1 MKLSIIGQKAEWLE
15 THLTVYGS
23 EGIYKLEVEF
33 ADDPNIGASWDDL
46 AKRAVYKNSS
56 LEATHPDGIYAEI
69 VDGEAEVPAAILFAP
84 GLLYV
89 GVIGE
94 ASGVS
99 MPTVWA
105 APLAV
110 SPGCGKG
117 EEAPISVSDAARQAI
132 KYGENAEV
140 YAEGGYLVTDVQG
153 PIEDP
158 ILIREETYTEGAS
171 DYADAAA
178 ASATA
183 AEGSKDAAA
192 LSAQSASD
200 SKDAAAASATAA
212 EGSKDSA
219 ALSAQAAAASAS
231 SASDSKDAASLSAV
245 AAAASASAA
254 LDSKNAAA
262 ASASAAND
270 SATAAAG
277 SKDAAAA
284 SATAASG
291 SASAAS
297 VSAGAANDSKN
308 AAALSAQS
316 ASDSK
321 DAAALSAGAA
331 ASSATDA
338 ATAKTAAETAR
349 DASVAA
355 KTDAESAKNAA
366 AASATAASNS
376 ASAAGN
382 SATAAGNSAT
392 AAGNAKI
399 AAEAAA
405 ERAEEAAASVSLVD
419 YAYLD
424 ANAAGEAVVTLCG
437 DKPATPGDI
446 VSFSDGAAVP
456 VKSLTVA
463 VEAVQEGSGD
473 PSPTNVRP
481 ITGRSG
487 VWLHRYGLP
496 EGYTEADYIRLQG
509 TEIVIPAS
517 PLAGDDVI
525 VTLHFRYSGRRNY
538 AGVYRQYTNE
548 STNCTRLIQ
557 TADTVANNTL
567 YLNNNTRASSP
578 TTVVASQNA
587 WHTLQS
593 SRSYVLVDGT
603 RTSVSGSSG
612 SENTATDIYIGNNIP
627 TVSTDYRRLD
637 ISKGD
642 DAFRS
647 FVPCTDPNGVPGL
660 YEIVTGVFYAPT
672 DATRATAV
680 GTPAEP
686 VARLGKIDK
695 IPFVDGNGNQVTCYG
710 GTLAYLGGNK
720 YRLTVNMVGD
730 LTPLT
735 WTRNTT
741 EQSYAFFYAEV
752 DGRKGGAHAILSSE
766 LTYVTGG
773 RASLS
778 ANNTVSYYSDSASDT
793 RIAVRADD
801 YADAASFGRY
811 MLGVQIVYEL
821 EVPRVF
827 ELTADELKTALG
839 DNTLWAGPADIAA
852 SERLP
857 ISAMVYRTSENS
869 RTIVLGTT
877 QAGLLI
883 ALAPLPVAT
892 GEEF

>member
-1 MKLSIIGQKAEWLE
+1 MKLIVNGQHADWASKD
-15 THLTVYGS
+15 LTVSGS
-23 EGIYKLEVEF
+23 EGIYLMEIELND
-33 ADDPNIGASWDDL
+33 ADGLPSWASL
-46 AKRAVYKNSS
+46 AAYAVFKSSAMLAAYPEGIAVPINGGRAQ
-56 LEATHPDGIYAEI
+56 I
-69 VDGEAEVPAAILFAP
+69 PAAILAVP
-84 GLLYV
+84 GMLYT
-89 GVIGE
+89 GVYGTNG
-94 ASGVS
+94 SVV
-99 MPTVWA
+99 MPTIWA
-105 APLAV
+105 PALCIALGCTEG
-110 SPGCGKG
+110 SEPGPEPG
-117 EEAPISVSDAARQAI
+117 PTVLDAARMAI
-132 KYGENAEV
+132 KNGENAEV

-200 SKDAAAASATAA
+200 SKDAA
-212 EGSKDSA
+212 EGSKDAA
-219 ALSAQAAAASAS
+219 ALSAQAAAASSS
-231 SASDSKDAASLSAV
+231 SASDSKDAASLSAS
-245 AAAASASAA
+245 AASASATA
-254 LDSKNAAA
+254 AADSARTADAAKDSAVDAQSAAVSAKNDAVSAKNAAQASASAAAQSEVAAGNSATAASNSKNAAA

-270 SATAAAG
+270 SAAAAAG

-284 SATAASG
+284 SATAAAG
-291 SASAAS
+291 SAS
-297 VSAGAANDSKN
+297 AANDSKN

-321 DAAALSAGAA
+321 DAAAVSAGAA
-331 ASSATDA
+331 AS
-338 ATAKTAAETAR
+338 
-349 DASVAA
+349 
-355 KTDAESAKNAA
+355 
-366 AASATAASNS
+366 
-376 ASAAGN
+376 
-382 SATAAGNSAT
+382 SAT

-437 DKPATPGDI
+437 DKQATPGDI

-456 VKSLTVA
+456 VKSLAVA
-463 VEAVQEGSGD
+463 VDAVQEGSGD

-481 ITGRSG
+481 ITGRGG
-487 VWLHRYGLP
+487 VWLHQYGLP

-509 TEIVIPAS
+509 TEIVVPES
-517 PLAGDDVI
+517 TLAGDDVI

-538 AGVYRQYTNE
+538 AGVYRQYINE
-548 STNCTRLIQ
+548 STNCVRLIQ
-557 TADTVANNTL
+557 TADTVADNTF
-567 YLNNNTRASSP
+567 YLNDNTRASTP
-578 TTVVASQNA
+578 TTVRASQNE

-593 SRSYVLVDGT
+593 GRSYVVIDGT
-603 RTSVSGSSG
+603 RTTIIGESGA
-612 SENTATDIYIGNNIP
+612 ENTATVVYIGNKQ
-627 TVSTDYRRLD
+627 TAVTMDYRRLD

-642 DAFRS
+642 DTFRS
-647 FVPCTDPNGVPGL
+647 FIPCTDPNGVPGL

-672 DATRATAV
+672 DATKATAV

-686 VARLGKIDK
+686 VARLGQIDK
-695 IPFVDGNGNQVTCYG
+695 IPFVDGNGNPVTCYG
-710 GTLAYLGGNK
+710 GTLEYIGGEK
-720 YRLTVNMVGD
+720 YRLTVNKAGD
-730 LTPLT
+730 LLPMS
-735 WTRNTT
+735 WTRDTT
-741 EQSYAFFYAEV
+741 EQSYAFFYADV
-752 DGRKGGAHAILSSE
+752 PGRKGGAQAFLSSE

-801 YADAASFGRY
+801 YADAASFARY
-811 MLGVQIVYEL
+811 MLGVQMVYEL
-821 EVPRVF
+821 ATPKVF

-839 DNTLWAGPADIAA
+839 DNTLWAGIADIAA
-852 SERLP
+852 SDQLP
-857 ISAMVYRTSENS
+857 ISAMVYRTNENS